1 MTSLIAAALVFLG
14 IHLLISGTRLR
25 DAITAA
31 IGERFYLGLFSLAS
45 LAAIVWL
52 VMAFNAAQASGD
64 NRILYT
70 PWIGMRHLA
79 IPVVALAFLL
89 AVPGL
94 LLPNPTSL
102 KQESAAAKAETIRGV
117 LRVTRH
123 PFLWGVA
130 IWSAFHVSANGD
142 EAAVIFF
149 GTFLLLALFGTFSI
163 DAKRRRKMGEAWTG
177 FAARTSNIPFAAI
190 FAGRNTLKLGEIL
203 DWRFLI
209 AALAF
214 LALLF
219 CHAHLFGVS
228 PFPNGW
234 VPY

>member
-1 MTSLIAAALVFLG
+1 MTLLIAAALVFLG

-25 DAITAA
+25 DVIAGA
-31 IGERFYLGLFSLAS
+31 IGEGPYLGLFSLAS

-52 VMAFNAAQASGD
+52 VMAFNAAQASAD

-70 PWIGMRHLA
+70 QWIGVRHLA
-79 IPVVALAFLL
+79 IPIVALAFLL

-102 KQESAAAKAETIRGV
+102 KQESAAAKGETVRGV
-117 LRVTRH
+117 LRITRH

-142 EAAVIFF
+142 EASVIFF

-177 FAARTSNIPFAAI
+177 FAAKTSNIPFAAI
-190 FAGRNTLKLGEIL
+190 FAGRNALKLGEIL

-209 AALAF
+209 AAAAF
-214 LALLF
+214 LAVLF
-219 CHAHLFGVS
+219 SHAHLFGAS

-234 VPY
+234 APY

>member
-1 MTSLIAAALVFLG
+1 MAMLIAAAVVFLA
-14 IHLLISGTRLR
+14 IHLLISGTRVR
-25 DAITAA
+25 DAITGA
-31 IGERFYLGLFSLAS
+31 IGEGPYLGLFSLAS
-45 LAAIVWL
+45 IAAIAWL
-52 VMAFNAAQASGD
+52 VMSYNAAQAQ
-64 NRILYT
+64 NVALYE

-79 IPVVALAFLL
+79 IPAVAVAFLL

-102 KQESAAAKAETIRGV
+102 KQEGAAAKAETVKGV
-117 LRVTRH
+117 LRITRH

-130 IWSAFHVSANGD
+130 VWAAFHVGANGD

-149 GTFLLLALFGTFSI
+149 GTFFLLSVFGTFSI
-163 DAKRRRKMGEAWTG
+163 DAKRRRKMGEAWIG
-177 FAARTSNIPFAAI
+177 FAAKTSNIPFGAI
-190 FAGRNTLKLGEIL
+190 LTGRNSLKLGEIL

-209 AALAF
+209 AAAVF
-214 LALLF
+214 AGVLF
-219 CHAHLFGVS
+219 SHAHLFGVS